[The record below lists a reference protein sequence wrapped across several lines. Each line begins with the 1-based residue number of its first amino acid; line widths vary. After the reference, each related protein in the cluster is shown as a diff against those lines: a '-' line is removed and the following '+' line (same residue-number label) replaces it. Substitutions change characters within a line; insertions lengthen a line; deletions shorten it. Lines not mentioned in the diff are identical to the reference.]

1 MKLWWIPKLTLPA
14 VSCLEQIIS
23 FNQPFCWW
31 KFAGFHRL
39 KCRRDAMRTA
49 QAAREQPEHTE
60 SSCSKCRGCVLQDGT
75 LDACREERMWHPG
88 LPGARGRE
96 CWCSC
101 SCSIHSFTLNFS
113 SRWRAG
119 RSGKLTLQEGW
130 CGSGSAVSQGQSC
143 PFRLCWSW
151 KKPKNS
157 GAGSELEAAWQAQP
171 SSCQLQLNP
180 CLGIWGESFFRWQKG
195 KHWASSSQRGAFL
208 QGSWLSSLPPQPKEK
223 HGESALSPHS
233 ESSCPSK
240 QFSAH
245 LTGAWIH
252 TGSLLLPPEL
262 RQGHP
267 ALSPA
272 KTKQV

>member
-180 CLGIWGESFFRWQKG
+180 CMGSEVKV
-195 KHWASSSQRGAFL
+195 SSGDRRENTEQAAHREELFCRGAGCPPFHLSLRKSMENQLFPLTVKAAAL
-208 QGSWLSSLPPQPKEK
+208 QNN
-223 HGESALSPHS
+223 
-233 ESSCPSK
+233 
-240 QFSAH
+240 
-245 LTGAWIH
+245 
-252 TGSLLLPPEL
+252 SLLISQEPGSTL
-262 RQGHP
+262 
-267 ALSPA
+267 ALFSCL
-272 KTKQV
+272 QN